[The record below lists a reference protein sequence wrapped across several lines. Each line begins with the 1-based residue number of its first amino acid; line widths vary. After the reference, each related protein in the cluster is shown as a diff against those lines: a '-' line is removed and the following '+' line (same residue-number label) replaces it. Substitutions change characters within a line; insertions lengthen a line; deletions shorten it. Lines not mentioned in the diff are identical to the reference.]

1 MESIVIFLPFV
12 FLIICVICAF
22 KESKYTGFFRTIGVY
37 GRIAAYLSTLLPL
50 GIIMFIASFFVD
62 GIGTWAERIPM
73 LIAALIGAAVV
84 AWSYFKC
91 PVPYRKRLIPCM
103 LVSGL
108 GVALKISLFFLVFVW
123 KLTAPEVAQLEDGT
137 TVCIDP
143 WTGGVIDPS
152 TGRTGHVDPNNPNRI
167 IFNG

>member
-1 MESIVIFLPFV
+1 MFLPFV

-73 LIAALIGAAVV
+73 LIAALIGA
-84 AWSYFKC
+84 
-91 PVPYRKRLIPCM
+91 
-103 LVSGL
+103 
-108 GVALKISLFFLVFVW
+108 LFVLVFVW

>member
-1 MESIVIFLPFV
+1 MENIVMILPFI
-12 FLIICVICAF
+12 FLIICAICAF

-37 GRIAAYLSTLLPL
+37 GRIAAYFSTLFPL
-50 GIIMFIASFFVD
+50 GIIMFIVSFFVKD
-62 GIGTWAERIPM
+62 FAMGAERWSL
-73 LIAALIGAAVV
+73 LIAAAIGAAVI

-91 PVPYRKRLIPCM
+91 PAPYKKRLIPCM

-108 GVALKISLFFLVFVW
+108 GVALKVAFFFLVFVW

-143 WTGGVIDPS
+143 WNGDVIDPS
-152 TGRTGHVDPNNPNRI
+152 TGRTGHRDPSNPNRI
-167 IFNG
+167 IFNS